1 MQTVYAAS
9 VRARRVVDFCV
20 CLFQLG
26 GLIDS
31 RETSGIYCAVTRIN
45 ERSVSLKREKESNI
59 DYVTVLTN
67 TQVNNTTAVHNNIMF
82 RCMFPIDVQNSAY
95 SDLKSNHTKNLC

>member
-9 VRARRVVDFCV
+9 VSSAGSGLLRLPFPA
-20 CLFQLG
+20 
-26 GLIDS
+26 GLIDI
-31 RETSGIYCAVTRIN
+31 RESSGICCTVTRIN
-45 ERSVSLKREKESNI
+45 ERNVSPKSVKESNI

-67 TQVNNTTAVHNNIMF
+67 TQMNKTIAVHNNIMF

-95 SDLKSNHTKNLC
+95 SDLKSNHTKSLC